1 MIVAG
6 AKLLVVPAGRPETE
20 SAIGFVKLP
29 PTPVAAMVN
38 CATDPPATVNDCGVP
53 VSEKFATED
62 VPVPVSVTV
71 CGEPVALSATE
82 SVAVKLA
89 ADAGVKVTEI
99 VHVDDAASVLPQLF
113 AEIAKSVGLAPP
125 MLTLLMVR
133 EALPVLE
140 RVMFC
145 AVAVVPTGVF
155 VKGTVDGLSPA
166 MGADAGVPV
175 PLTVNESACVWMEA
189 ELLAV
194 EVMLP
199 V

>member
-1 MIVAG
+1 VIVAG

-99 VHVDDAASVLPQLF
+99 VQVEDIASEVPQLLL
-113 AEIAKSVGLAPP
+113 EIAKSPGLAPP
-125 MLTLLMVR
+125 IVTLLIVR
-133 EALPVLE
+133 GALPV
-140 RVMFC
+140 F
-145 AVAVVPTGVF
+145 
-155 VKGTVDGLSPA
+155 
-166 MGADAGVPV
+166 
-175 PLTVNESACVWMEA
+175 ESVTF
-189 ELLAV
+189 
-194 EVMLP
+194 
-199 V
+199 